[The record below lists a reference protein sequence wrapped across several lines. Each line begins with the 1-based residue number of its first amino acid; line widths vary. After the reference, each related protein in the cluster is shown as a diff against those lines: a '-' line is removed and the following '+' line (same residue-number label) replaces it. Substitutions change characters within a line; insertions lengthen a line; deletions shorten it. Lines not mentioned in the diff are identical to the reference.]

1 MPKNGDRIKGLKLW
15 RFDAY
20 LGGAKVDEGETESF
34 VYCGSSTAA
43 AIYMK
48 VASQ

>member
-20 LGGAKVDEGETESF
+20 LGGAKVDEGEKESF
-34 VYCGSSTAA
+34 VYSAA
-43 AIYMK
+43 HLLLQLFI
-48 VASQ
+48 